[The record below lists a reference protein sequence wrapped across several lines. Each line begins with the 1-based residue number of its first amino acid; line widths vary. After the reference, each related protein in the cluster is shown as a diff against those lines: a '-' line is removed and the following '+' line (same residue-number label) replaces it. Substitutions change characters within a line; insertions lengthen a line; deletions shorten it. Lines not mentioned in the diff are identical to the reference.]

1 MTCNWFDKTSEEN
14 IGSTKKP
21 EKTIEDNKTDI
32 NKNMIQLTY
41 QVWFDVMLP
50 PLYGISLW

>member
-1 MTCNWFDKTSEEN
+1 MTCNWFDKTNEEN
-14 IGSTKKP
+14 IGSTKRP